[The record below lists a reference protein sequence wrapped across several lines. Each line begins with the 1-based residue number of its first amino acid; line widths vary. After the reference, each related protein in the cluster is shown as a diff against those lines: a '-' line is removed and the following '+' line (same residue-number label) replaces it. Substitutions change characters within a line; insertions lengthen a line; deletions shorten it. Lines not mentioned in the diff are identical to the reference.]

1 VPEEEDDMIHAS
13 RHRALRV
20 AFVAGVFT
28 LGFLCG
34 SLTQRR
40 AEAQLGDVMKKAGQ
54 SGALGTVGDLGS
66 AIVDMQQHVD
76 GLQKN
81 LETFKK
87 VKSALGG

>member
-1 VPEEEDDMIHAS
+1 MTGS
-13 RHRALRV
+13 RKLRI
-20 AFVAGVFT
+20 AAATAIFT
-28 LGFLCG
+28 AGFLAG
-34 SLTQRR
+34 SVTQRR
-40 AEAQLGDVMKKAGQ
+40 AEAQLGDVMKKAGE
-54 SGALGTVGDLGS
+54 SGKLGPVGDLGS

>member
-1 VPEEEDDMIHAS
+1 MTKVRKAPL
-13 RHRALRV
+13 ALV
-20 AFVAGVFT
+20 AVVFA

-34 SLTQRR
+34 SVTQRR
-40 AEAQLGDVMKKAGQ
+40 AEAQLGDVMKKAGE
-54 SGALGTVGDLGS
+54 SGALGSVGDLGS
-66 AIVDMQQHVD
+66 AIVDMQKHVD